1 MEPPKPKFTWKTLL
15 FPILGILGFFI
26 YIYLFQVDIVGILQT
41 VQTASL
47 PIFLLAI
54 GVGVA
59 EVFFYTL
66 SWHTLTRHLDI
77 KLGVSRAFLYVWYG
91 LYVDIIVPAE
101 SISGEVTRAY
111 LATRDQCGSFGKVV
125 ASLFTHRLIGMTMNV
140 AILLLGVGLLFFEG
154 QVYGDVFTLIIFVA
168 AAITGILVALTVLS
182 FKKPWMLKL
191 IGLATR
197 FVCKISRGKWT
208 LSKIQEQ
215 AVETADHFHDSML
228 QYRHNKRPLAVS
240 FLYMG
245 VTWVF
250 TLSIPY
256 LVFVSLGQPISWS
269 IILVTSAIVLAVKSI
284 PAGIPFE
291 VGIPEATMTT
301 LFIFMG
307 VDAALAA
314 TATILSRLITLWFR
328 FFVGFSAQQ
337 YLELKPAL
345 PLALDTEK
353 TKSPCPQISS

>member
-1 MEPPKPKFTWKTLL
+1 MEPPKPKFTYKTVL
-15 FPILGILGFFI
+15 FPILGLLGFFL
-26 YIYLFQVDIVGILQT
+26 YIYLFQVDILGILKT
-41 VQTASL
+41 AQTASL
-47 PIFLLAI
+47 PIFLLAV
-54 GVGVA
+54 GCGVA

-66 SWHTLTRHLDI
+66 SWHTLTRHLNI
-77 KLGVSRAFLYVWYG
+77 KLRVWRAFLYVWYG

-111 LATRDQCGSFGKVV
+111 LATRDQCGSFGKVA
-125 ASLFTHRLIGMTMNV
+125 ASLFTHRLVGMAMNV

-154 QVYGDVFTLIIFVA
+154 QIASVVFNLIIFVA
-168 AAITGILVALTVLS
+168 AAITVILVAMTVLS
-182 FKKPWMLKL
+182 SKKTWLLKF
-191 IGLATR
+191 IDASTG

-208 LSKIQEQ
+208 LSKIRAQ

-228 QYRHNKRPLAVS
+228 QYRHNKRPLTTS
-240 FLYMG
+240 FFYMA

-250 TLSIPY
+250 SLSIPY
-256 LVFVSLGQPISWS
+256 LVFVSLGQPVSWS

-314 TATILSRLITLWFR
+314 TATILTRLITLWFR

-337 YLELKPAL
+337 YLELKPAV
-345 PLALDTEK
+345 ASASTEK
-353 TKSPCPQISS
+353 TKSSCPQISI